1 MCKFKERLEIIIIII
16 KITISISLECKT
28 LYPKMDVQRSGPF

>member
-16 KITISISLECKT
+16 KITISSLECKT
-28 LYPKMDVQRSGPF
+28 LYPKMDVQRGGPF